1 MRQDVEDHLV
11 IEHDVKDGEQR
22 KRLRKTAEVV
32 SADCTDY
39 EKPTRRIWKKSI
51 SAPPDP
57 ESCMLIVLD
66 PEVEI
71 PAKRP
76 KKQNDDSDVVIGEV
90 TKLDIPPPKLIGSE
104 DSDTPSELVEAEG
117 EPQNEVEE

>member
-1 MRQDVEDHLV
+1 
-11 IEHDVKDGEQR
+11 
-22 KRLRKTAEVV
+22 
-32 SADCTDY
+32 
-39 EKPTRRIWKKSI
+39 
-51 SAPPDP
+51 
-57 ESCMLIVLD
+57 MLIVLD

-104 DSDTPSELVEAEG
+104 DPDTPSELVEAEG